1 MPSALGSRYWRLWSA
16 TTVSNLS
23 DGIYQVV
30 LPLVAVA
37 YTRSPVLVAAVSIAS
52 YLPWLLF
59 ALHAG
64 ALADRYDRRCLML
77 WMSLLRMGAL
87 AGFGAAVLLGI
98 DGLILL
104 YGLALAMGVAEVLFD
119 TSAQSILPMLVGR
132 DQLGVANARLYAA
145 QELTNGFAGSAVG
158 GVLVGLAV
166 AVAFFVPAALC
177 GLAVVGLLLLRGTYQ
192 TPHPGGSTL
201 REDILEGVRY
211 LRGNRLLRT
220 LAAMVAGMNLA
231 STAFWSVF
239 VLYAV
244 GPQSPMQLTTAQF
257 GLLMASLAAGAVFG
271 SLIAARL
278 QRWVGRARLLTAT
291 VLSSALL
298 LVVPVF
304 TTHLAAVAA
313 GFFLFSAGVMGW
325 NIVTVSLRQR
335 VVPER
340 LLGRVNACYRLLAWG
355 SMPIGAGLG
364 GVLGELVGLRGV
376 FVFAAGLSL
385 LLLVGRLII
394 TDAAMDA
401 AELDGDRLAAL
412 P

>member
-1 MPSALGSRYWRLWSA
+1 M
-16 TTVSNLS
+16 SNLS

-271 SLIAARL
+271 SL
-278 QRWVGRARLLTAT
+278 
-291 VLSSALL
+291 
-298 LVVPVF
+298 
-304 TTHLAAVAA
+304 
-313 GFFLFSAGVMGW
+313 
-325 NIVTVSLRQR
+325 
-335 VVPER
+335 
-340 LLGRVNACYRLLAWG
+340 
-355 SMPIGAGLG
+355 
-364 GVLGELVGLRGV
+364 
-376 FVFAAGLSL
+376 FAA
-385 LLLVGRLII
+385 
-394 TDAAMDA
+394 
-401 AELDGDRLAAL
+401 
-412 P
+412 